1 LANDGRKEPFKK
13 HHEIATIMI
22 KFCIKNYVL
31 LFILISCSSLYAQSD
46 IEQIIMNRNASN
58 KAIKALD
65 FNLSNT
71 FLTDDTLLT
80 TGSGTL
86 LVGKE
91 ALITY
96 INSNVANTMYFVRTP
111 NEINV
116 NTSRGLAWE
125 SGNWK
130 GYNLNE
136 TDKVVVHGKYSAMW
150 TKTSG
155 KWLIKSQ
162 LFVTLE

>member
-1 LANDGRKEPFKK
+1 MTK
-13 HHEIATIMI
+13 T
-22 KFCIKNYVL
+22 CIKNYVL
-31 LFILISCSSLYAQSD
+31 LFILISFSSLYAQSD
-46 IEQIIMNRNASN
+46 IEQIIVNRNASN

-71 FLTDDTLLT
+71 FLTDDVLIT
-80 TGSGTL
+80 TGSGTQ

-96 INSNVANTMYFVRTP
+96 INKNGTNTMYFVRTP
-111 NEINV
+111 DEIQV
-116 NTSRGLAWE
+116 NKARGLAWE
-125 SGNWK
+125 SGTWK
-130 GYNLNE
+130 GFDINE
-136 TDKVVVHGKYSAMW
+136 EGKVIVHGKYSAMW
-150 TKTSG
+150 TKASG